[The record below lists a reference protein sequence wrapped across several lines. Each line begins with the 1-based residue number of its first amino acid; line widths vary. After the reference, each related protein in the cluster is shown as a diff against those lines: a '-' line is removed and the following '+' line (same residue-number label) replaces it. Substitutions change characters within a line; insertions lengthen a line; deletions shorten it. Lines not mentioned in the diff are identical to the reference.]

1 MALAADIKSEVGKKL
16 KEYEGKLN
24 HLYLD
29 SLGKVTV
36 GIGHLVANRTAMGP
50 IPMFKTKNG
59 VATQAATT
67 QEKMNEYDTIAKLS
81 KGYKASWYGKHT
93 TLIMKEADIKNL
105 LEKHIGSFYKELT
118 TIYQK
123 SKGYPDDFD
132 NLPKNVQIALFD
144 MIFNLGAN
152 KIVNVFQSFDTA
164 FKAGDWSKAAQESN
178 RPQLSSAR
186 NSYVKNL
193 FLSAVK
199 KTP

>member
-1 MALAADIKSEVGKKL
+1 MPLAADIKTEVGKKL
-16 KEYEGKLN
+16 EEYEGKLN

-36 GIGHLVANRTAMGP
+36 GIGHLIPNRSAIGP

-59 VATQAATT
+59 VATQAASA
-67 QEKMNEYDTIAKLS
+67 QEKMDEYDKIAKLS

-93 TLIMKEADIKNL
+93 TLVMKEADIKNL
-105 LEKHIGSFYKELT
+105 LEKHIASFYKELT

-123 SKGYPDDFD
+123 TKGYPDDFD
-132 NLPKNVQIALFD
+132 TLPKNVQIGLFD
-144 MIFNLGAN
+144 MIFNLGAS
-152 KIVNVFQSFDTA
+152 KIVNVFQGFDTA
-164 FKAGDWSKAAQESN
+164 VKAGDWAKAAQECN

-186 NSYVKNL
+186 NTYVKNL